1 MTHVLVLGA
10 GSWGTAL
17 AAHLGRKG
25 TRVTLWA
32 YEKEVVAGIRLRRRN
47 PLFLTEIELPEMIT
61 AVETHELPGLL
72 PSVDLALMVAPSKVF
87 RSVLTHAEGVRP
99 GTPIVSATKGL
110 EPGSLDLM
118 TEVIADVL
126 PTSRPAVLSG
136 PSFAEEVGQ
145 GAPTAV
151 VGAAVS
157 DDVARMVQ
165 ETFASPTFRVYAS
178 TDVVGVQLGGALK
191 NVIAVAAGMLQ
202 GLGLGH
208 NTQAALITR
217 GLAEIT
223 RLGEGMGADPR
234 TFAGLAGVGD
244 LVLTTTGSLSRNRQL
259 GEFVGKGG
267 TLAQWKETHR
277 TVAEGADTA
286 LTAVELGRRHGV
298 ELPLCQQVHDIL
310 YEGKDPR
317 VALVDLMRRSQKAEV
332 WK

>member
-1 MTHVLVLGA
+1 VTHVLVLGA

-32 YEKEVVAGIRLRRRN
+32 YEPEVVEGIRAKRRN
-47 PLFLTEIELPEMIT
+47 PLFLSDVELPETIT
-61 AVETHELPGLL
+61 PIGTAGIAAVAG
-72 PSVDLALMVAPSKVF
+72 SVDSVLMVAPSKVF
-87 RSVLTHAEGVRP
+87 RSVLQHAAGVRP

-118 TEVIADVL
+118 TEVIAEAL
-126 PTSRPAVLSG
+126 PTMRPAVLSG

-151 VGAAVS
+151 VGAS
-157 DDVARMVQ
+157 EDNEVALLVQ
-165 ETFASPTFRVYAS
+165 ETYASPTFRVYAS
-178 TDVVGVQLGGALK
+178 TDVVGVQLAGALK
-191 NVIAVAAGMLQ
+191 NVIAVAAGMLA

-208 NTQAALITR
+208 NPRAALITR

-223 RLGEGMGADPR
+223 RLGEAMGADPR

-259 GEFVGKGG
+259 GEFVGQGG
-267 TLAQWKETHR
+267 TLAKWKETHR

-286 LTAVELGRRHGV
+286 LTAVELGQRHGV

-310 YEGKDPR
+310 YGGKDPR
-317 VALVDLMRRSQKAEV
+317 VALVDLMRRSQKMEV